1 MTLKES
7 GLTGP
12 QSLLALQNFW
22 IRKAKLALTVARQS
36 GLRPAVKAL
45 FACDGQISEMIRRS
59 PDAHRQSLVRDALAV
74 FNAAHLAGQLN
85 TYRLAP
91 RQHIIISFAALADR
105 PPLVAAA
112 GQAWQRAYQEGLVSF
127 KYMTLNVSELELFA
141 GVNTVE
147 CYRASPDEKKN
158 YRPTPMRA
166 SEVYRAP

>member
-45 FACDGQISEMIRRS
+45 FASHSQISEMIRHAPETDRA
-59 PDAHRQSLVRDALAV
+59 PLVRDGLAV
-74 FNAAHLAGQLN
+74 FAAAHLAGRLSIYQLS
-85 TYRLAP
+85 P
-91 RQHIIISFAALADR
+91 RQHILISFAALADR

-112 GQAWQRAYQEGLVSF
+112 GQAWQRAHQMGLVSF
-127 KYMTLNVSELELFA
+127 RYMSLVLPELERFS
-141 GVNTVE
+141 GVTAVGA
-147 CYRASPDEKKN
+147 CGADHEKKKID
-158 YRPTPMRA
+158 RSTPMHT